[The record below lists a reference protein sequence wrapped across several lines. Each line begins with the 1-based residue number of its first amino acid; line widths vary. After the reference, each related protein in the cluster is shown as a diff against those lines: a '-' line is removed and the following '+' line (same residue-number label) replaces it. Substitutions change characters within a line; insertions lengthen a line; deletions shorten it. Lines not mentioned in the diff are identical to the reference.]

1 MILSHKGLWMKIIV
15 VFLLVAA
22 NMFGVD
28 GAAGHM
34 VEVLPKVDIGKKL
47 YDTHCAV
54 CHHPDR
60 IGLDGPPLHKKSLR
74 SYKVG
79 VLSDKIKNGFP
90 QTLMPKYEFLNPYEL
105 LQIARYIKKPL
116 SQNIVWDKKDIDGS
130 LTTFKDKA
138 NPLNIQNIEQV
149 LPVVE
154 REGDKVWV
162 MEGEKILS
170 KFHLD
175 HVHGGIKYTMN
186 KENYGEFIFVP
197 TRDGW
202 VQKYSLKTGKR
213 EPKIRA
219 CINLRNLSISKDGK
233 NLLTTCLL
241 PKQLVITDIKSMK
254 TKKIVHLNGKVSA
267 LYEFYSKDRA
277 MWTYRDKPLIG
288 MLDTKTLDISYIKIE
303 EPIEDFFIEPFEE
316 FIIATSR
323 GGKSM
328 KVLDLRDFK
337 VVFEE
342 SMEGMPHLFSAT
354 YWYNDGQFYFATPH
368 IRKPYVTVWQMYDWK
383 LVKQINTGGDGFF
396 VKTHPYTPYLWADNG
411 TDELVLIDKQT
422 YKKTILTPRKG
433 KQYIH
438 TEYSG
443 DGKLAYLSLYETDG
457 EIVVLD
463 TKTQKQIVSY
473 KANIPVGK
481 YNFVN
486 KNRQF
491 YPRLFGQTIHEQ
503 NMKNKKKLNDYEKRS
518 LKAYKDSIKK

>member
-1 MILSHKGLWMKIIV
+1 MKIV
-15 VFLLVAA
+15 LLFLILVGNIFA
-22 NMFGVD
+22 VD
-28 GAAGHM
+28 GASAHM
-34 VEVLPKVDIGKKL
+34 VEALPKVDIGKKL
-47 YDTHCAV
+47 YMTHCAT
-54 CHHPDR
+54 CHHKDR
-60 IGLDGPPLHKKSLR
+60 IGLAGPPLSKKSLR
-74 SYKVG
+74 KYSAE
-79 VLSDKIKNGFP
+79 VLSKKIKNGFP

-105 LQIARYIKKPL
+105 LQISRYIKKPL
-116 SQNIVWDKKDIDGS
+116 SKDILWSKKDIEKS
-130 LTTFKDKA
+130 LTLFKDKVD
-138 NPLNIQNIEQV
+138 PLNIKNIEQV

-162 MEGEKILS
+162 MEGKKILS

-202 VQKYSLKTGKR
+202 VQKYSLKTGQRK
-213 EPKIRA
+213 PKIRA

-241 PKQLVITDIKSMK
+241 PQQLVISDTKTMK
-254 TKKIVHLNGKVSA
+254 TKKVVPLKGKVSA
-267 LYEFYSKDRA
+267 LYEFYSKDKA
-277 MWTYRDKPLIG
+277 MWTYRDKAIVG
-288 MLDTKTLDISYIKIE
+288 VLDTITLKIKYIKID
-303 EPIEDFFIEPFEE
+303 EPIEDFFIEPFED

-323 GGKSM
+323 GGKTM
-328 KVLDLRDFK
+328 KVLSLKNFK
-337 VVFEE
+337 TVFEE
-342 SMEGMPHLFSAT
+342 NMEGMPHLFSAT

-396 VKTHPYTPYLWADNG
+396 VKTHPYTKYLWADNG
-411 TDELVLIDKQT
+411 SDELILIDKQT
-422 YKKTILTPRKG
+422 YKKRVIIPRKN

-443 DGKLAYLSLYETDG
+443 DGKLAYLSLYEKDG
-457 EIVVLD
+457 EIIVWD
-463 TKTQKQIVSY
+463 TKTKKELVSY

-481 YNFVN
+481 YNFIN

-491 YPRLFGQTIHEQ
+491 YPRLFGQTIYKQ
-503 NMKNKKKLNDYEKRS
+503 NMKNKKKLNSYEKQS
-518 LKAYKDSIKK
+518 LKAYKDSLK